1 MRKKENEIVVPDFI
15 QDPLLR
21 EEAYQRLSYMDKYL
35 TIDVRDTLLIPTPA
49 YRGPD
54 FDERLRE
61 AIDIDAHIED
71 SAQELKDY
79 ANKRIPL
86 PAKNLDEKDTNLLSK
101 VSMLA

>member
-1 MRKKENEIVVPDFI
+1 M
-15 QDPLLR
+15 R
-21 EEAYQRLSYMDKYL
+21 EEAYQRLSYDQKYL
-35 TIDVRDTLLIPTPA
+35 TFDIRDTLLIPTPA

-61 AIDIDAHIED
+61 AFDIDAHIEE

-86 PAKNLDEKDTNLLSK
+86 PPKDLNEKDSNLLSK
-101 VSMLA
+101 VSMMA